1 MSRDRLNF
9 LFLNVGHFLD
19 HLFMLVFATV
29 AALRLT
35 EEWGMSY
42 AALIPYAT
50 PGFVAFG
57 IGAIPAGWIAD
68 KWSREGMM
76 VIFFIGIGASSIA
89 TALAGSPV
97 EIALGLLA
105 IGLFAAIYHPV
116 GLAMVVHGRQ
126 KTGLPLAINGVFGNL
141 GVAVAALLT
150 GWLIDT
156 AGWRSAFVLPGAVS
170 IGLGFA
176 YAAFVWSGRRSGA
189 ADRAGGSG
197 GGAAERQAAAEEQ
210 PAATKQVATARQAAV
225 ARQTAAEEQAA
236 AEKQPAATKQAAT
249 ARQGAAEKQVAA
261 EERTADAKQTTAA
274 KQAATARQATTAKK
288 PAAAGQAPVAPQPA
302 APERPAA
309 GPSSIG
315 RAAFVRV
322 LSIIVFTTAIG
333 GLVFQSTTFAL
344 PKIFDERLAGL
355 AGSATAVGG
364 YAFVVF
370 AVAALAQLVVGY
382 LVDRHSVRTVF
393 AFVAGLQAVCFA
405 LMHQLTGLAA
415 LVVATAFM
423 LVVFGQIPI
432 NDVLVGRI
440 TRSEWRSRVYSIRYI
455 VTFSVMA
462 SALPLIAWLHAS
474 RGFGALFA
482 VMAAAAGG
490 IFAAVLLLPRTGAI
504 AGRPSAA

>member
-1 MSRDRLNF
+1 MTRDRLNF
-9 LFLNVGHFLD
+9 LFLNIGHFLD

-116 GLAMVVHGRQ
+116 GLAMVVHGRE
-126 KTGLPLAINGVFGNL
+126 KTGMPLAINGVFGNL
-141 GVAVAALLT
+141 GVAAAALLT

-156 AGWRSAFVLPGAVS
+156 AGWRSAFVLPGAIS
-170 IGLGFA
+170 IGLGAA
-176 YAAFVWSGRRSGA
+176 YAVFVWSGR
-189 ADRAGGSG
+189 ADRAGRTGSG
-197 GGAAERQAAAEEQ
+197 GGAA
-210 PAATKQVATARQAAV
+210 ARQAV
-225 ARQTAAEEQAA
+225 AASQAA
-236 AEKQPAATKQAAT
+236 
-249 ARQGAAEKQVAA
+249 
-261 EERTADAKQTTAA
+261 
-274 KQAATARQATTAKK
+274 TAKK
-288 PAAAGQAPVAPQPA
+288 PAAAGQAPA
-302 APERPAA
+302 AEQPAA

-322 LSIIVFTTAIG
+322 FAIIVFTTAIG
-333 GLVFQSTTFAL
+333 GLIFQSTTFAL
-344 PKIFDERLAGL
+344 PKIFDERLAGI

-393 AFVAGLQAVCFA
+393 AFVAGLQAVFFA
-405 LMHQLTGLAA
+405 LMYQLAGVAA
-415 LVVATAFM
+415 LIVAVAFM

-440 TRSEWRSRVYSIRYI
+440 TKSEWRSRVYSIRYI

-462 SALPLIAWLHAS
+462 STLPLIAGIHAGW
-474 RGFGALFA
+474 GFGALFV
-482 VMAAAAGG
+482 VMAVAAGG
-490 IFAAVLLLPRTGAI
+490 IFAAVLMLPR
-504 AGRPSAA
+504 AGPIVRRPSAA

>member
-1 MSRDRLNF
+1 MTRDRLNF

-116 GLAMVVHGRQ
+116 GLAMVVHGRE
-126 KTGLPLAINGVFGNL
+126 KTGMPLAINGVFGNL
-141 GVAVAALLT
+141 GVAAAALLT

-170 IGLGFA
+170 IGLGAA
-176 YAAFVWSGRRSGA
+176 YAVFVWSGR
-189 ADRAGGSG
+189 ADRAGRTGNGG
-197 GGAAERQAAAEEQ
+197 GGAA
-210 PAATKQVATARQAAV
+210 
-225 ARQTAAEEQAA
+225 ARQTAAARQAVAASQAA
-236 AEKQPAATKQAAT
+236 A
-249 ARQGAAEKQVAA
+249 
-261 EERTADAKQTTAA
+261 
-274 KQAATARQATTAKK
+274 AKK
-288 PAAAGQAPVAPQPA
+288 PAAAGQAPA
-302 APERPAA
+302 AEQPAA

-333 GLVFQSTTFAL
+333 GLIFQSTTFAL
-344 PKIFDERLAGL
+344 PKIFDERLGEI

-393 AFVAGLQAVCFA
+393 AFVAGLQAVFFA
-405 LMHQLTGLAA
+405 LMYQLAGVAA
-415 LVVATAFM
+415 LVVAVAFM

-440 TRSEWRSRVYSIRYI
+440 TKSEWRSRVYSIRYI

-462 SALPLIAWLHAS
+462 STLPLIAGIHAGW
-474 RGFGALFA
+474 GFGALFV
-482 VMAAAAGG
+482 VMAVAAGG
-490 IFAAVLLLPRTGAI
+490 IFAAVMLLPR
-504 AGRPSAA
+504 AGPIIGQPSPA

>member
-1 MSRDRLNF
+1 MTRDRLNF

-76 VIFFIGIGASSIA
+76 VIFFIGIGASSIV

-116 GLAMVVHGRQ
+116 GLAMVVHGRE
-126 KTGLPLAINGVFGNL
+126 KTGMPLAINGVFGNL
-141 GVAVAALLT
+141 GVAAAALLT

-170 IGLGFA
+170 IGLGVA
-176 YAAFVWSGRRSGA
+176 YAAFVWSGR
-189 ADRAGGSG
+189 ADRAGRTGSG
-197 GGAAERQAAAEEQ
+197 GGAA
-210 PAATKQVATARQAAV
+210 
-225 ARQTAAEEQAA
+225 ARQTAATRQAVAASQAA
-236 AEKQPAATKQAAT
+236 
-249 ARQGAAEKQVAA
+249 
-261 EERTADAKQTTAA
+261 
-274 KQAATARQATTAKK
+274 TAKK
-288 PAAAGQAPVAPQPA
+288 PAAAGQAPA
-302 APERPAA
+302 AEQPAA

-333 GLVFQSTTFAL
+333 GLIFQSTTFAL
-344 PKIFDERLAGL
+344 PKIFDERLGEI

-393 AFVAGLQAVCFA
+393 AFVAGLQAVFFA
-405 LMHQLTGLAA
+405 LMYQLAGVAA
-415 LVVATAFM
+415 LVVAVAFM

-440 TRSEWRSRVYSIRYI
+440 TKSEWRSRVYSIRYI

-462 SALPLIAWLHAS
+462 STLPLIAGIHAS
-474 RGFGALFA
+474 WGFDALFVVLA
-482 VMAAAAGG
+482 VAAGG
-490 IFAAVLLLPRTGAI
+490 IFAAVMLLPRAGAI
-504 AGRPSAA
+504 VGQPSPA

>member
-1 MSRDRLNF
+1 MTRDRLNF

-89 TALAGSPV
+89 TALAGTPV

-126 KTGLPLAINGVFGNL
+126 KTGIPLAINGVFGNL

-189 ADRAGGSG
+189 ADRAGGG
-197 GGAAERQAAAEEQ
+197 DDGAARN
-210 PAATKQVATARQAAV
+210 QAAV
-225 ARQTAAEEQAA
+225 GRQAGTAGS
-236 AEKQPAATKQAAT
+236 AAT
-249 ARQGAAEKQVAA
+249 A
-261 EERTADAKQTTAA
+261 
-274 KQAATARQATTAKK
+274 KQATAGA
-288 PAAAGQAPVAPQPA
+288 
-302 APERPAA
+302 
-309 GPSSIG
+309 SSIE
-315 RAAFVRV
+315 RATFVRV
-322 LSIIVFTTAIG
+322 LSVIVFTTAVG
-333 GLVFQSTTFAL
+333 GLIFQSTTFAL
-344 PKIFDERLAGL
+344 PKIFDERLTDL

-364 YAFVVF
+364 YAFLVF
-370 AVAALAQLVVGY
+370 AIAAFAQLVVGY

-393 AFVAGLQAVCFA
+393 AFVAGLQAVFFA
-405 LMHQLTGLAA
+405 LMYQLTGAAA
-415 LVVATAFM
+415 LAVAVAFM

-440 TRSEWRSRVYSIRYI
+440 TKSGWRSRIYSIRYI

-462 SALPLIAWLHAS
+462 STLPVIAGIHAS
-474 RGFGALFA
+474 LGFDVLFV
-482 VMAAAAGG
+482 VMAVAAGG
-490 IFAAVLLLPRTGAI
+490 ILAAVLMLPRTGTAV
-504 AGRPSAA
+504 GQPSTA